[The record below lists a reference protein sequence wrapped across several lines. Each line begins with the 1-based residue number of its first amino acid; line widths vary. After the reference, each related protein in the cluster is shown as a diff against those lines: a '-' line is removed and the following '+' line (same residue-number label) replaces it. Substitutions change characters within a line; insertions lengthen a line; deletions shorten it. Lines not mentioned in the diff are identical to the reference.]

1 MNVLGFAGFSGS
13 GKTTLLEKVIP
24 SLVARG
30 VSLSLVKHAHHSFD
44 VDTPGKDSYRHRA
57 AGCTEVLVTSKQ
69 RWALVHELRGEAEP
83 DLFQQI
89 ERLAPCDLVLVEG
102 FKQAPIAKI
111 EVRRAAVRA
120 PLLYPGDA
128 NVIALA
134 GDERL
139 ETALPQ
145 FHIDDAAA
153 IAAFV
158 IDYFR
163 MVVPWS
169 GLVASRAL

>member
-13 GKTTLLEKVIP
+13 GKTTLLEKVVP
-24 SLVARG
+24 SLVAKG
-30 VSLSLVKHAHHSFD
+30 IAVSLVKHAHHSFD

-57 AGCTEVLVTSKQ
+57 AGCTEVLVTSER

-83 DLFQQI
+83 GLFQQLA
-89 ERLAPCDLVLVEG
+89 RLAPCDLVMVEG
-102 FKQAPIAKI
+102 FKQAPIKKI
-111 EVRRAAVRA
+111 EVRRGALRA

-134 GDERL
+134 SDERL
-139 ETALPQ
+139 DSVLPQ
-145 FHIDDAAA
+145 FDIDDALGVAG
-153 IAAFV
+153 FV

-163 MVVPWS
+163 LAASPS
-169 GLVASRAL
+169 GRIVARLS

>member
-1 MNVLGFAGFSGS
+1 VNVLGFAGFSGS
-13 GKTTLLEKVIP
+13 GKTTLLEKLIT
-24 SLVARG
+24 SLVDRG

-44 VDTPGKDSYRHRA
+44 VDTPGKDSYRHRV
-57 AGCTEVLVTSKQ
+57 AGCTEVLVTSKR
-69 RWALVHELRGEAEP
+69 RWALVHELRDEAEP

-111 EVRRAAVRA
+111 EVRRAALGS
-120 PLLYPGDA
+120 PLLHPGDA

-134 GDERL
+134 SDERL
-139 ETALPQ
+139 DTALPQ
-145 FHIDDAAA
+145 FHIDDAGA

-158 IDYFR
+158 IDYFGLT
-163 MVVPWS
+163 VPLS
-169 GLVASRAL
+169 GLVASRA